1 MKTLVKQAI
10 ERRFPGTLQRLRDLM
25 KAPTFRYRHH
35 RRPSSLD
42 AKGGYASGESADDRR
57 LIDRLIESYA
67 LRSERPTGQWADI
80 FLDRHADISAAFA
93 GRDRPR
99 IEEILRNPASSD
111 IFFGFDSTGK
121 SLRAAGLRIEDR
133 RAPRLALDGLATFA
147 DALGART
154 IELPENYYFWRV
166 NRLDADEVLDQIDG
180 ALGFR
185 IPVPNPFPAE
195 YGLVSG
201 RGIVSFR
208 VPQAMYQAWRVA
220 RLVKGIARPKVLEI
234 GGGLGRTA
242 FYARQFGIRDY
253 TIVDIPVSSLAQG
266 YFLGRTLGEESVAL
280 FGEAAAEDRVKI
292 VPPGFFLDG
301 TERYD
306 LVVNVDSLT
315 EIGRAAAD
323 QYWSAIKTRADKFL
337 SINHEANEFTV
348 AQLIRD
354 AGNARSSRMPYWLRR
369 GFVEEVVEF
378 AHDDS
383 GKAP

>member
-1 MKTLVKQAI
+1 MKSLVKQVLQ
-10 ERRFPGTLQRLRDLM
+10 RRFPGVLQRLSGLM
-25 KAPTFRYRHH
+25 KVPTFRYRHH
-35 RRPSSLD
+35 RRPNSLD
-42 AKGGYASGESADDRR
+42 AKGGFTAGQSSDDRR

-67 LRSERPTGQWADI
+67 LRSERPTGQWSDI

-147 DALGART
+147 NALGARNM
-154 IELPENYYFWRV
+154 ELPENYYFWRV
-166 NRLDADEVLDQIDG
+166 NRIRADEVLDQIDG

-208 VPQAMYQAWRVA
+208 VPQAMYQAWRIA
-220 RLVKGIARPKVLEI
+220 QLLKGVARPKVLEI

-266 YFLGRTLGEESVAL
+266 YFLGRTLGEESVSL
-280 FGEAAAEDRVKI
+280 FGEAATEDRVKI
-292 VPPGFFLDG
+292 VPPGSFLDG

-315 EIGRAAAD
+315 EIGRVAAD
-323 QYWSAIKTRADKFL
+323 QYWSAIAARADKFL

-348 AQLIRD
+348 AQLIRE
-354 AGNARSSRMPYWLRR
+354 AGAVQASRMPYWLRR

-378 AHDDS
+378 ARHDGEKPS
-383 GKAP
+383 